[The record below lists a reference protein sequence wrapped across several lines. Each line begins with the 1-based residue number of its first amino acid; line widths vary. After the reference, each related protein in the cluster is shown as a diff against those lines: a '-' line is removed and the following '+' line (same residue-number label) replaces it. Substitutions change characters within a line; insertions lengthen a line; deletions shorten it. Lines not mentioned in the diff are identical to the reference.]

1 MCNSS
6 PGPSRRL
13 PGPVVSRRRPML
25 ATMPWLPSL
34 LPTPVGHRCHRSS
47 AMSLFSKL
55 QGLPGQCPPPPSL
68 ACPDDAKFE
77 PPSGNSI
84 GAFPRPPAVL
94 SPDPCRS
101 SSYLASQAMPVLGP
115 HAPVLSCLA
124 ARGRTRLLSHSI
136 RHSNLYSMHP
146 GSFFSTFTLFQPGPG
161 ELILHSFPS
170 GPVLSRPFCPR
181 STRTDPQPR
190 CLGPD

>member
-1 MCNSS
+1 MFLAADQCW
-6 PGPSRRL
+6 
-13 PGPVVSRRRPML
+13 RPCRGCHPCCPLQSAIAATARPPCPCSANFKDYL
-25 ATMPWLPSL
+25 A
-34 LPTPVGHRCHRSS
+34 S
-47 AMSLFSKL
+47 AR
-55 QGLPGQCPPPPSL
+55 PPPSL